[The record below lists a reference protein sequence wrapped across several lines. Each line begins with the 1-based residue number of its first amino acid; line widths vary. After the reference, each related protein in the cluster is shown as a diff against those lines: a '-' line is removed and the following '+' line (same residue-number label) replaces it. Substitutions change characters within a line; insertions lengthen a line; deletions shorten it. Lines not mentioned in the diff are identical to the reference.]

1 MTGPWTFGWTQLLT
15 IVGFL
20 ITGSIAVTG
29 FRTFERAYH
38 ALGVHCRSS
47 GRAHPIIREAQ
58 RARHVERP
66 HAVGAHAER
75 RPEIVVVAAE

>member
-47 GRAHPIIREAQ
+47 GRAHPIIRQSTASPTR
-58 RARHVERP
+58 RAT
-66 HAVGAHAER
+66 AR
-75 RPEIVVVAAE
+75 RWRACRASP